1 MRIGLDY
8 ISTFGQGGN
17 ATYTRELIKGLA
29 EIDQRNNYYLY
40 TYLHKL
46 LPFYKN
52 EIVCQKNF
60 HYRAGYFCWPYKFF
74 RKNIGIFNQRLLFK
88 KNKKD
93 KLDLF
98 HLTNPLKF
106 NDRIKN
112 FVVTIHDICVL
123 KELNFA
129 KKYSINFYQKNL
141 KNILDKSQAII
152 AVSQSTKK
160 DLLNNFNIS
169 PKKIFVVY
177 EGVSN
182 IFKPKPD
189 KEYLKKKFNIDKEYI
204 LSVGQIQPRKN
215 LSRLFQAYARLPSF
229 LREKYQLIVVGQV
242 RNKIVLEKLMSR
254 IEKLKIKNQ
263 VRFLDYVEISD
274 LPYLYSSAIV
284 FVYLSLCEGFGLP
297 VLESLAC
304 SRPAI
309 TSNISSLPEVLGQ
322 AGLLVNPYSV
332 EEIKNALEKILTDKS
347 LRATLAKA
355 AIEHSQLF
363 TWQKTAQGVLKV
375 YQKIIESKK

>member
-1 MRIGLDY
+1 MKIGLDY
-8 ISTFGQGGN
+8 ISAFGQGGN

-29 EIDQRNNYYLY
+29 EIDQRNSYYLY

-52 EIVCQKNF
+52 EIVDQENF
-60 HYRAGYFCWPYKFF
+60 HYRTGYFCWPYEFF
-74 RKNIGIFNQRLLFK
+74 LKNINIFNQRLLFK
-88 KNKKD
+88 KSKRD

-106 NDRIKN
+106 NNRINN
-112 FVVTIHDICVL
+112 FVVTIHDICGL
-123 KELNFA
+123 KEPGFA
-129 KKYSINFYQKNL
+129 KEYSINFYQKNL

-160 DLLNNFNIS
+160 DLLDSFNVS

-182 IFKPKPD
+182 IFKPKPN

-215 LSRLFQAYARLPSF
+215 LSRLFQAYAHLPFS
-229 LREKYQLIVVGQV
+229 LREKHQLVVVG
-242 RNKIVLEKLMSR
+242 RARDKIFLEKLISQ
-254 IEKLKIKNQ
+254 IGKLKIRNQ
-263 VRFLDYVEISD
+263 VIFLDRVEISD

-284 FVYLSLCEGFGLP
+284 FVYVSLCEGFGLP
-297 VLESLAC
+297 ILESLAC
-304 SRPAI
+304 GRPVI
-309 TSNISSLPEVLGQ
+309 TSNISSLPEVVGPT
-322 AGLLVNPYSV
+322 GLLVNPYSIT
-332 EEIKNALEKILTDKS
+332 EIKNALGKILTDKN
-347 LRATLAKA
+347 LRATLSKKA
-355 AIEHSQLF
+355 IKHSQLF
-363 TWQKTAQGVLKV
+363 TWKKTAQGVLDV
-375 YQKIIESKK
+375 YQKIIEGKK